1 MYIYFMY
8 LGEKFKG
15 DKLCDCI
22 GQLFQQ
28 YRRQGAE
35 DPHTLHH
42 NSLNTSLERAFIEP
56 S

>member
-1 MYIYFMY
+1 MY
-8 LGEKFKG
+8 LGEELKG
-15 DKLCDCI
+15 DKLCDSI

-28 YRRQGAE
+28 YRRQRPE
-35 DPHTLHH
+35 YPHTLLH